1 MNPAGSAR
9 WAVSSL
15 PVNPD
20 SWEVFDLHQALTLS
34 FAEPRWLV
42 EGLVPEGTVVLVS
55 GLPHVGKTL
64 DWLAAGIEA
73 VTRHKVWDHFDASNV
88 QRWLYV
94 ETEDPCS
101 RVVQRIRDL
110 SKGLGIDP
118 AGKIPDGFYWVRTGP
133 FELVETETK
142 LKETLERV
150 NPDVMVLSTLQGLLG
165 KRDLKSQADMSEVNA
180 MLVRLAGEVC
190 PIVVITHSPLNEKV
204 RRAYGTVMQAAN
216 CGVTIHFERL
226 GAGDHALIHA
236 VIDEKYERGRWDFT
250 LRLQTEDVIKGDK
263 ISKRPRRVTASDGLP
278 KAFAAI
284 SVLAKIKTDEIP
296 SVRTVA
302 AQTGV
307 PRSTVARILKGQKMG
322 QKVGHSVGRKKARGT
337 ANGTRRDSER

>member
-1 MNPAGSAR
+1 MTCAAASPSI
-9 WAVSSL
+9 V
-15 PVNPD
+15 PD
-20 SWEVFDLHQALTLS
+20 SWQVFDLQQALTLP
-34 FAEPRWLV
+34 FPEPRWLV
-42 EGLVPEGTVVLVS
+42 EGLVSEGAVTLVS

-88 QRWLYV
+88 HRWLYV

-110 SKGLGIDP
+110 SKGLGITP
-118 AGKIPDGFYWVRTGP
+118 ESKIPEGFYWARTGP
-133 FELVETETK
+133 FQLVETETK
-142 LKETLERV
+142 LRETLARV
-150 NPDVMVLSTLQGLLG
+150 RPDVMVLSTLQGLLG
-165 KRDLKSQADMSEVNA
+165 KRDLKSQSDMSEVNS
-180 MLVRLAGEVC
+180 MLVRLASEFC

-204 RRAYGTVMQAAN
+204 KRAYGTVMQSAN
-216 CGVTIHFERL
+216 AGVTIHFERL
-226 GAGDHALIHA
+226 GEGDHAVIHA
-236 VIDEKYERGRWDFT
+236 TVDEKYERGRWDFT

-322 QKVGHSVGRKKARGT
+322 QKVGHSVPRKKARGT
-337 ANGTRRDSER
+337 ANGTPWDSKR